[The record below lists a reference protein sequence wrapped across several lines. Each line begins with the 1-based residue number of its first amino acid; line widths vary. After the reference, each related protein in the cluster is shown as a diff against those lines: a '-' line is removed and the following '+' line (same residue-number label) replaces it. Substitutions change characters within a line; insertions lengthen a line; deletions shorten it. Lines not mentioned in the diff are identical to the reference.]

1 MPEMF
6 WVRKGK
12 SMSGNLEKG
21 DKVNEIK
28 TKYNEYEIIF
38 HDYNELWNLK
48 TCDCPSIYSNKSFQA
63 VKEYADRLIKKN
75 FKHFE
80 AWLTSFRYPQSIKI
94 TVTSITPDGFYWV
107 KYPGGNRGK
116 EPAHNVF
123 ADNESNRE
131 NIKQIESLRKQIN
144 DIKTTIENIKMK
156 LILHKIPS
164 EEKEN
169 E

>member
-1 MPEMF
+1 
-6 WVRKGK
+6 
-12 SMSGNLEKG
+12 MSGDLEKG
-21 DKVNEIK
+21 DKMSEIK
-28 TKYNEYEIIF
+28 TKYKEYEIIF
-38 HDYNELWNLK
+38 HDYNEHWTLK

-63 VKEYADRLIKKN
+63 VKEYADRLSKKN

-107 KYPGGNRGK
+107 KYPGGGRGK
-116 EPAHNVF
+116 ESADNVF

-131 NIKQIESLRKQIN
+131 NIKQIESLRKEID
-144 DIKTTIENIKMK
+144 DIKNIIEGIKTK
-156 LILHKIPS
+156 LVLHKIPT
-164 EEKEN
+164 EEKAN